1 MAAIDDLIISRN
13 NVIAKYKEASTN
25 PKPSYSVDGQSVS
38 WESYLSNLSSEID
51 KLNKLIVMGMPDEE
65 DIVEIETQMY

>member
-1 MAAIDDLIISRN
+1 MAASDDLIIARN
-13 NVIAKYKEASTN
+13 NLITKYKTVSAN

-51 KLNKLIVMGMPDEE
+51 KLNKLIILGLPDEE
-65 DIVEIETQMY
+65 DIVEEETQMY